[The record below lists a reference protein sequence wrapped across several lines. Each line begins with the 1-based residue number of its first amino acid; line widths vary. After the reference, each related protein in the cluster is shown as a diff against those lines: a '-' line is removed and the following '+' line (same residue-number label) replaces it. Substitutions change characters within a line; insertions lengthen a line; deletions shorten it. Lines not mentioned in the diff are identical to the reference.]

1 MAELKVALEV
11 AQADF
16 ERMCVARRV
25 QLDQTKWDEDDIKT
39 FKIIRDK
46 IESVICAG
54 ALRIEQDGTPIFTA
68 QGGEQKGKEF
78 KLRPANG
85 ASLIAQDG
93 KIGSTRIFAALAELT
108 KLNVGEFGK
117 LEVPDAEVLSTLYML
132 FFQRASSI

>member
-25 QLDQTKWDEDDIKT
+25 KLDQAGWDAEDVST
-39 FKIIRDK
+39 FKVLRDK
-46 IESVICAG
+46 AESAICAG

-93 KIGSTRIFAALAELT
+93 KVGAARCFAALAELT
-108 KLNVGEFGK
+108 KLNVGEFAK
-117 LEVPDAEVLSTLYML
+117 LEVPDVDVLSTLYTL

>member
-16 ERMCVARRV
+16 ERMCVKRRV
-25 QLDQTKWDEDDIKT
+25 KLDPAGWDPDDVKS
-39 FKIIRDK
+39 FKVLRDK
-46 IESVICAG
+46 IEETICAG
-54 ALRIEQDGTPIFTA
+54 ALRIEDDGTPVFTA

-78 KLRPANG
+78 KLRTANG
-85 ASLIAQDG
+85 ACLIAQDG
-93 KIGSTRIFAALAELT
+93 KVGAARCFAALAEMT

-117 LEVPDAEVLSTLYML
+117 LEVPDVEVLSTLYTL